1 MIGEAM
7 EADPTHDTFVE
18 IDLSEP
24 ELNGNGKA
32 SHADPHGRV
41 ETNQVDPSAVHV
53 IPDEGPVRTGV
64 RIKDN
69 FHGRN
74 VLALGGRLV
83 CGPPEE

>member
-7 EADPTHDTFVE
+7 EQADPTQDTFVE
-18 IDLSEP
+18 IDLSSEP
-24 ELNGNGKA
+24 ETNGKGL
-32 SHADPHGRV
+32 HADPNGK
-41 ETNQVDPSAVHV
+41 TDANQEGGPVHS
-53 IPDEGPVRTGV
+53 IPDGQPVRTGV
-64 RIKDN
+64 RIKDH

>member
-1 MIGEAM
+1 MIGETM
-7 EADPTHDTFVE
+7 EEADPTHDTFVE

-24 ELNGNGKA
+24 ETNGKA
-32 SHADPHGRV
+32 LHADHNGRT
-41 ETNQVDPSAVHV
+41 ETNQEHPGAIHS
-53 IPDEGPVRTGV
+53 IPNGEPARTGV

>member
-1 MIGEAM
+1 MIGKAM
-7 EADPTHDTFVE
+7 EEANRTNNDSFVE

-24 ELNGNGKA
+24 ETNGKA
-32 SHADPHGRV
+32 VHADHNGRT
-41 ETNQVDPSAVHV
+41 ETNQEGPDAVNS
-53 IPDEGPVRTGV
+53 IPAEPVRTGV

>member
-7 EADPTHDTFVE
+7 EGADPTHDTFVE

-24 ELNGNGKA
+24 ATNGKA
-32 SHADPHGRV
+32 LHADHNGRT
-41 ETNQVDPSAVHV
+41 ETNQDGPGGVHN
-53 IPDEGPVRTGV
+53 IPDEEPVRTGV